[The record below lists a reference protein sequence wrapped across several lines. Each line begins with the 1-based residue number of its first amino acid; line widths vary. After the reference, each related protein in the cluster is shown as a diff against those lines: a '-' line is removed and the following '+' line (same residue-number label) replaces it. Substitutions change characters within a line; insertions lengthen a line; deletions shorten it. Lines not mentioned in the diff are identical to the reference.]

1 MTIFKNLLFSSSLCL
16 LLLACGGGE
25 SETKTSDKP
34 SSDSQW
40 TDADKESAVRN
51 CKATYKGYDEA
62 KVAQVCDC
70 YLQKVMELS
79 PNPMKQS
86 DIPLEKATEISVDCR
101 KAVGLEM

>member
-1 MTIFKNLLFSSSLCL
+1 MPA
-16 LLLACGGGE
+16 ACGGGE
-25 SETKTSDKP
+25 NKNKAADTP
-34 SSDSQW
+34 SDSQW
-40 TDADKESAVRN
+40 TEADKESAVKN

-79 PNPMKQS
+79 PNPMKQG

-101 KAVGLEM
+101 KEAGLEM